1 MQRRK
6 PYENQLNPKEVNLE
20 KKIITRTIQNYNLE
34 QNFSNMISYPPLKKN
49 LENKAIGGQITKEIQ
64 NISNF
69 NNYEIKNNNIPHDKR
84 FQKNKVY
91 LSSRYNNKRHI
102 ENTPNLAEQISMN
115 DEINDFNLLSIRSKK
130 PSGGGESLYSNQK
143 EIKNYNIKLN
153 MNPAFD
159 QDNINNNIINNIK
172 INTNESIKINSSSIN
187 NNNNKLGTQYTVI
200 PQTKLSPI
208 EKCEE
213 GSCSFDNKKFS
224 EKKNRVS
231 NYKNSNGNNN
241 IQNNINIESIYL
253 NTSNINNNLGK
264 GSNPEDN
271 RNTQG
276 RIITDVNSPSYNNDR
291 VISQNSNSN
300 TVSKKELKRI
310 VKKFNKVYDP
320 YRNEKGILLKQ
331 SQITLP
337 GASDEIFN
345 NRYRVLSKMNKLS
358 NILLSK
364 QKKEEE
370 NNSSRE
376 NSPEININNIFDRH
390 RSRSKNGSQ
399 GKNIENGGINKQRN
413 SNIKEITIL
422 RKNRTQKGG
431 VVDLAQ
437 EEIKKNKFKIIKASA
452 PKGGRTY
459 MKINSKYKEKAAKI
473 IQGWWRELKDIYDY
487 KLAQIIK
494 IQSFWRGRWVRKNIY
509 DLLYLN
515 YLYLSFCEK
524 IEKILTNKITR
535 YALDK
540 LILYQKYSFNNSKED
555 ILKKLIFHANKRRII
570 FLRKY
575 WNRWIDYIN
584 NDKLKKNKGKTLLQ
598 IRADKDNKL
607 SKLRNAFTIWKYN
620 TKMDS
625 MKNKYKN
632 NTNNKADDHNNDRE
646 IREEINMNGKK
657 VIKITKIEEKER
669 YITPMEQKDFIGKN
683 KFKGLLKILEGANN
697 YQKIDAFETAEPK
710 IKKYLTELA
719 KIERLKYLINKKH
732 KILQQILR
740 NALNKWIN
748 RTILLKKV
756 LNGGNLKQKEEY
768 DILRTK
774 IFLNRVENLKNK
786 RKKTILRKYFYK
798 YFKKVFLTKNKNI
811 VNNIDNDNNSSYN
824 NNLNNSK
831 NKSEE
836 EYDYNINRY
845 VKNSLHPYAKKKS
858 SEKINK
864 IKYINIVEILE
875 GCKKLEKYIRRSTHI
890 DVLNNFKEKI
900 NDKIIIIQLIKII
913 KIYEKVKRQNLKCFF
928 DKWKNNTFRRKN
940 NDIITRMFIK
950 IIKIIIA
957 NNTKKILS
965 KRFNQWRN
973 IVKLLKGKNNT
984 FLKSKNTYD
993 FIEHLKNYI
1002 NKKYLSDLLDKLKLA
1017 KREKMIYDVLLKIL
1031 IRNENKNEKNLIRNA
1046 INKWKKIINNEK
1058 IENLKGKLLLK
1069 LYDKYKVN
1077 KNKDALKKYLT
1088 IWENNTIF
1096 IDKITTIVSE
1106 ETTTIYANKN
1116 KNDKIIIL
1124 LKSIIRNL
1132 NRKNNDNN
1140 LRKFFNI
1147 WKNNIK
1153 VNKKN
1158 LNNNIKEAVEVL
1170 KKLNIKRNWKYL
1182 NNRLKMNKRIIIL
1195 KNILSKYGKPKN
1207 IILNYYFKRWLYSSK
1222 KIAQIEFSIIIQE
1235 FTRRRLKERNIIQ
1248 KWKKLYYL
1256 LKRKISNENR
1266 CDIISIM
1273 NYYIKI
1279 KKLID
1284 ALKGNNK
1291 GNIYDKYFASYFIKK
1306 LKNINEKDN
1315 LRKQIINR
1323 ILNKNN
1329 NKLRNNLIKTNF
1341 NKWRKKIS
1349 DSKIENLKGK
1359 LLLKIYD
1366 KYKLNKNK
1374 AQIKKYLTKWENNT
1388 IFIDKITT
1396 IISEE
1401 TTTIYKNK
1409 NKKDKRKI
1417 LLRSIIR
1424 NLYRKNN
1431 DNDLRKCF
1439 NIWKKNTKDNTINS
1453 IKNLIFILNDI
1464 FNNSK
1469 NKNGKNLID
1478 KLKQNK
1484 KIIILSNILKKYGKP
1499 KSIIIDY
1506 YFQRWKYINKKM
1518 TQIENDIIIQQFI
1531 RKKLKNLIYYKKWIK
1546 LYCLLKAQID
1556 KDETSEIIILLKY
1569 YKGLSKL
1576 FDILKKHNRKDVFN
1590 KIKSRKNY
1598 SQITTILIEIIKT
1611 LEIKNNSNLL
1621 KKYFD
1626 KWKNYLNKDNNRLN
1640 ALIDMLEILEKKTVK
1655 NSANCLSD
1663 VFTINKLMNNINK
1676 IRALSFLHKIKNKGE
1691 KNHLYNNLSN
1701 NLINAKDDFIYQN
1714 SKLITEKIYK
1724 MYYYTIIT
1732 KLLNNFDKTQKE
1744 IKKENIKDFFDR
1756 LYQLTISK
1764 AEYKYTKLSQLNKEP
1779 IIHRG
1784 VHITKKLK
1792 KYPEIKN
1799 DKKINKVIIYRGLI
1813 PSFVKYICKILK
1825 KNNYEIF
1832 EKIKNKN
1839 LGYQFTKLLKSFA
1852 KEQNIPDKEDLVDSL
1867 KYYVY
1872 MKLSKISDSNKLYY
1886 LIRKSI
1892 IHKIFTISKTTGN
1905 SCRLYHLINMT
1916 LTHKSIA
1923 KDRWILK
1930 IIKRWRFI
1938 TFVKKMAEKK
1948 MELMYKNLH
1957 VTYLEMADSVLKEKS
1972 PIESRFLPDINMD
1985 KYLFNFND
1993 PYLIKGSN
2001 AYKGIKKKYV
2011 FQPLET
2017 EIEKKIKE
2025 IKEIETI
2032 EKYKEINKT
2041 YYNNNDYSYSYK
2053 KSENNNDKFSEENNN
2068 IFNDDEGVINEGRKS
2083 YKTESRDYNN
2093 NYNNIGKNQENEEFK
2108 SSGKKYNFS
2117 RYPGSSSY
2125 FKSSEFNDNNE

>member
-1 MQRRK
+1 MQRKK
-6 PYENQLNPKEVNLE
+6 PYETQLNSKETNIE
-20 KKIITRTIQNYNLE
+20 NKIITRTIRNLNLDRNIPSILTLPSIQQNTE
-34 QNFSNMISYPPLKKN
+34 IKSKDGQMI
-49 LENKAIGGQITKEIQ
+49 KEIQ

-69 NNYEIKNNNIPHDKR
+69 NNYEIKNNPIPHDKR
-84 FQKNKVY
+84 IQKNKIY
-91 LSSRYNNKRHI
+91 LSSRYNNNKRQI
-102 ENTPNLAEQISMN
+102 EKTPNLAEQISMN
-115 DEINDFNLLSIRSKK
+115 DEINDFNLFSIKSKK
-130 PSGGGESLYSNQK
+130 ASGIGESLFSNQK

-153 MNPAFD
+153 MNPAFE
-159 QDNINNNIINNIK
+159 QEINNNMK

-187 NNNNKLGTQYTVI
+187 NKYGAQYTVI

-224 EKKNRVS
+224 EKKNRIT
-231 NYKNSNGNNN
+231 NNINSNGINN
-241 IQNNINIESIYL
+241 QNINIESIYL
-253 NTSNINNNLGK
+253 NTSNLNNNFRK

-276 RIITDVNSPSYNNDR
+276 RIITDVNSPSYNNER
-291 VISQNSNSN
+291 AVSQNSNSN

-390 RSRSKNGSQ
+390 RSRSKNGSH

-422 RKNRTQKGG
+422 RKNRMQKGG

-437 EEIKKNKFKIIKASA
+437 EEIKKNKFKIVKASA

-473 IQGWWRELKDIYDY
+473 IQGWWRELKDIYEY

-494 IQSFWRGRWVRKNIY
+494 IQSFWRGRWVRRNIY

-535 YALDK
+535 YAFDK
-540 LILYQKYSFNNSKED
+540 LILYQKYSFANSKED
-555 ILKKLIFHANKRRII
+555 ILKKLVFHANKRRITI
-570 FLRKY
+570 IRKY
-575 WNRWIDYIN
+575 WDKWIDFMN
-584 NDKLKKNKGKTLLQ
+584 NEKLKKNKGKTLLQ

-620 TKMDS
+620 TKMANI
-625 MKNKYKN
+625 KNKYKN
-632 NTNNKADDHNNDRE
+632 NTTNNIDNDENE

-669 YITPMEQKDFIGKN
+669 YITPMEQNDFIGKN

-697 YQKIDAFETAEPK
+697 YQKKEAFETTAPR

-719 KIERLKYLINKKH
+719 KTERLRYLINKKH
-732 KILQQILR
+732 KIIQQILR
-740 NALNKWIN
+740 KALNKWIN
-748 RTILLKKV
+748 RTILMKST

-768 DILRTK
+768 DKLRTK

-798 YFKKVFLTKNKNI
+798 YLKNAFLIKNKGKNL
-811 VNNIDNDNNSSYN
+811 DNNKI
-824 NNLNNSK
+824 NNSLNSSN
-831 NKSEE
+831 NKPEE
-836 EYDYNINRY
+836 EYDFNFNKY
-845 VKNSLHPYAKKKS
+845 VRNSLHPYAKKKS
-858 SEKINK
+858 SEKINQ
-864 IKYINIVEILE
+864 IKYINFVDILE
-875 GCKKLEKYIRRSTHI
+875 GCKKLEKYTWRNTYI
-890 DVLNNFKEKI
+890 DILNNFKEKI
-900 NDKIIIIQLIKII
+900 KERKINIQLIKII
-913 KIYEKVKRQNLKCFF
+913 KIYEKTKRQILKDFF
-928 DKWKNNTFRRKN
+928 NKWKNNTFRRKN

-973 IVKLLKGKNNT
+973 NVRILKGKNNT

-993 FIEHLKNYI
+993 FIEHLKKYI
-1002 NKKYLSDLLDKLKLA
+1002 NRKYLSDLLDKLKLLR
-1017 KREKMIYDVLLKIL
+1017 KENMIYDALLKIL
-1031 IRNENKNEKNLIRNA
+1031 IRYENKNDRNLMRNA
-1046 INKWKKIINNEK
+1046 LNKWKRIISNEK

-1069 LYDKYKVN
+1069 LYDKFKTN
-1077 KNKDALKKYLT
+1077 KIKDALKKYLS

-1096 IDKITTIVSE
+1096 LDKITTIISE
-1106 ETTTIYANKN
+1106 ETTTIYRNKN

-1140 LRKFFNI
+1140 LRKYFNI

-1153 VNKKN
+1153 INKKN
-1158 LNNNIKEAVEVL
+1158 LTNNIKEAFEL
-1170 KKLNIKRNWKYL
+1170 IKKLNIKNNGKYL
-1182 NNRLKMNKRIIIL
+1182 NDSLKSNKRRIIL
-1195 KNILSKYGKPKN
+1195 KNILTKYGKPKN
-1207 IILNYYFKRWLYSSK
+1207 IILNYYLSRWLFTSK

-1235 FTRRRLKERNIIQ
+1235 FTRRRLRERNIIR

-1256 LKRKISNENR
+1256 LKREISNENR
-1266 CDIISIM
+1266 YDIIQRM

-1279 KKLID
+1279 KKLIN

-1291 GNIYDKYFASYFIKK
+1291 GNIYDKHFASYFIKK
-1306 LKNINEKDN
+1306 LKGINEKN
-1315 LRKQIINR
+1315 NMRNQILYR
-1323 ILNKNN
+1323 ILNKND
-1329 NKLRNNLIKTNF
+1329 NKTRNNILKNAI

-1349 DSKIENLKGK
+1349 DSKIEKLKGK

-1366 KYKLNKNK
+1366 KFKLNKNK
-1374 AQIKKYLTKWENNT
+1374 AQMKKYLSKWENNT

-1409 NKKDKRKI
+1409 NQKDKRKI
-1417 LLRSIIR
+1417 LLKSIIR

-1431 DNDLRKCF
+1431 DNNLRKFF
-1439 NIWKKNTKDNTINS
+1439 NIWKKNIKDNNINS
-1453 IKNLIFILNDI
+1453 IKNLVYTLSEIFY
-1464 FNNSK
+1464 NSK
-1469 NKNGKNLID
+1469 NKNGKKLFD
-1478 KLKQNK
+1478 KLKDNK
-1484 KIIILSNILKKYGKP
+1484 KTIILRNVLKKYGKP
-1499 KSIIIDY
+1499 KSTIIDY
-1506 YFQRWKYINKKM
+1506 YFQRWKYINKKS
-1518 TQIENDIIIQQFI
+1518 TQIDNDTIIQQFI
-1531 RKKLKNLIYYKKWIK
+1531 RKKLKNLAYYKKWMK
-1546 LYCLLKAQID
+1546 LYSLLRKQID
-1556 KDETSEIIILLKY
+1556 KDEIGEIIILLKY
-1569 YKGLSKL
+1569 LKGLSKL
-1576 FDILKKHNRKDVFN
+1576 FGIIKNHNKKDIFN
-1590 KIKSRKNY
+1590 KLKNNKNY
-1598 SQITTILIEIIKT
+1598 TQITTILIEIIKT
-1611 LEIKNNSNLL
+1611 IENKNNNNLL
-1621 KKYFD
+1621 RKYFD
-1626 KWKNYLNKDNNRLN
+1626 IWKNYVSKDNDRLN
-1640 ALIDMLEILEKKTVK
+1640 ALIDMLDILEKKNIK
-1655 NSANCLSD
+1655 NSVNCLSD
-1663 VFTINKLMNNINK
+1663 VFTINKLMKNIEK
-1676 IRALSFLHKIKNKGE
+1676 VRALQFLKKIKNKGE
-1691 KNHLYNNLSN
+1691 KQNLYNNLSN
-1701 NLINAKDDFIYQN
+1701 NLINAKDDMINKN

-1724 MYYYTIIT
+1724 MYFYTIIS
-1732 KLLNNFDKTQKE
+1732 KFVDYLSKIQNSN
-1744 IKKENIKDFFDR
+1744 KKVSIEEFFDR
-1756 LYQLTISK
+1756 LYQLTLSK
-1764 AEYKYTKLSQLNKEP
+1764 AEYKYTKQSQLDKEP
-1779 IIHRG
+1779 MIFRG
-1784 VHITKKLK
+1784 VQISKKSNK
-1792 KYPEIKN
+1792 NPKEKN
-1799 DKKINKVIIYRGLI
+1799 DKKMNKVIVYRGLV
-1813 PSFVKYICKILK
+1813 PNFVKYLNKIFK
-1825 KNNYEIF
+1825 RRNYEIF

-1852 KEQNIPDKEDLVDSL
+1852 KESNIPDKEDLVDSL

-1872 MKLSKISDSNKLYY
+1872 MKLSKISDSNKLYN
-1886 LIRKSI
+1886 LIRKAI
-1892 IHKIFTISKTTGN
+1892 IRKILMVSKSTGN
-1905 SCRLYHLINMT
+1905 LCRLYHLVNMT
-1916 LTHKSIA
+1916 LTHKYIA

-1938 TFVKKMAEKK
+1938 TFVKKMAERK

-1957 VTYLEMADSVLKEKS
+1957 VTYLEMADSVLKETS

-1993 PYLIKGSN
+1993 PYLIEGSN

-2011 FQPLET
+2011 FQPLDN
-2017 EIEKKIKE
+2017 EIEKNIKE
-2025 IKEIETI
+2025 IKEIKTI
-2032 EKYKEINKT
+2032 EKYKEITKT
-2041 YYNNNDYSYSYK
+2041 NYNDKDYSYSYK
-2053 KSENNNDKFSEENNN
+2053 KSEIKNEKSKEKNSAYNDEEEEE
-2068 IFNDDEGVINEGRKS
+2068 IDEGRNT
-2083 YKTESRDYNN
+2083 YKTESRDNYYNKF
-2093 NYNNIGKNQENEEFK
+2093 GKNSVNEEFK
-2108 SSGKKYNFS
+2108 SSGKKFNFS

-2125 FKSSEFNDNNE
+2125 FRGSQFDDNNE